1 MAELKVAIVPV
12 GKVDAGEVEAAASRV
27 AKVLKRPVELREAV
41 AVPRTSE
48 DVGRGQ
54 HRADALL
61 RGVQA
66 EGLRAAVAKLV
77 GGDAPGRPVATPS
90 PDAIVFVT
98 DLDLFTPMTDGVFSE
113 ADPARRAALVS
124 VRRLREAFYRRK
136 ADAGKQRARL
146 VKEILALVGRLRGL
160 RECPDPAC
168 AMSVTQ
174 VLQDV
179 DRKSERYCGVCSRR
193 L

>member
-12 GKVDAGEVEAAASRV
+12 GRMDAREVEAAALRV
-27 AKVLKRPVELREAV
+27 AKILKRPVELRQAV
-41 AVPRTSE
+41 ALPRASE
-48 DVGRGQ
+48 DVARGQ

-66 EGLRAAVAKLV
+66 EGSRAGVAKLV
-77 GGDAPGRPVATPS
+77 GGDVPGKPIATPS
-90 PDAIVFVT
+90 PDATVFVT
-98 DLDLFTPMTDGVFSE
+98 DVDLFTPMTDGVFSE

-124 VRRLREAFYRRK
+124 VRRLREAYYRRK
-136 ADAGKQRARL
+136 SDPGRQRARL

-168 AMSVTQ
+168 AMSVSQ
-174 VLQDV
+174 VLQDI
-179 DRKSERYCGVCSRR
+179 DRKAERYCGACARR